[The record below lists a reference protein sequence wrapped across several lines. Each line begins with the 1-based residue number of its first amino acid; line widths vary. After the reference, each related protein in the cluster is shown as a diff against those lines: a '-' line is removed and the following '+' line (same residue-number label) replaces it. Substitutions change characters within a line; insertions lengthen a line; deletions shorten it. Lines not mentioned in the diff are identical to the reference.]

1 LLYNITTYF
10 QKNTVVFNEGIKG
23 GITMNAIK
31 ARVTVISISLIAI
44 GLLFIATGYAEIDP
58 ATIVSAWLF
67 DEGVGNTA
75 EDSSGNGKN
84 GEIKGGVN
92 WVDGKFGKALE
103 LNGKDT
109 WVEVP
114 ELGTFDEVTI
124 AEWVNSTGRVG
135 DWRVI
140 FNNNGW
146 KVGDV
151 HHQLYPDNRVEFSIH
166 SNPGGNDTFG
176 TLLFDNSQ
184 LNKWRHLATSYS
196 SIEKKIR
203 FYVDGKLDAEQDW
216 GGNPA
221 VLGPGRIGS
230 WDGGGREWQG
240 IFDEVV
246 ILNIALTEGDV
257 QSLMNNG
264 IESIITSVESAGKLT
279 TTWGDIKSSH

>member
-1 LLYNITTYF
+1 
-10 QKNTVVFNEGIKG
+10 
-23 GITMNAIK
+23 MNAIK